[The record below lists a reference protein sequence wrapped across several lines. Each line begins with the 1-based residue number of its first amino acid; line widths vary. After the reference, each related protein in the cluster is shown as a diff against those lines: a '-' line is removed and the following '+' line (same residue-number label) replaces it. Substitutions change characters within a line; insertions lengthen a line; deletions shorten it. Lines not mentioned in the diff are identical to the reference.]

1 MALTLAPF
9 PLPKQSVL
17 PPESPA
23 WFTDADSPP
32 QARSFGRSSIAVVAA
47 VAAVLVVVALV
58 GNLQPDSRPSSQGVK
73 HLSSLE
79 PRLLHKAGSGKRG
92 TSPKLSFESVQPE
105 PAIKA
110 PHASARHSPTS
121 ELALAEAAAGHG
133 SKVVVPKMKWFRGEI
148 TPPAFRTQGLAQ
160 KEDFSSK
167 QEKDVRTNLAG
178 YKVKVRLY
186 MESQCP
192 ACKKFSTTY
201 LKQMLAS
208 KAMREIVDFKFVPWG
223 NALIQDGNK
232 VMLNTTALLER
243 TLHQF
248 VELSAQIQEKNQLS
262 PLQKMLTS
270 LETGISSAWSSLN
283 KEMSALNQLDS
294 IAHAA
299 EAKEFAHAA
308 ETQDPH
314 AQENL
319 PKEDQG
325 KEAELSMQDRFKE
338 TELLQ
343 LNFPMTS
350 LLENATS
357 NVTKFSSDFEKWW
370 AAQPK
375 FDVNAWLESVDTKN
389 RSESRSKMQASQ
401 MILKSLLYS
410 KRVPASA

>member
-1 MALTLAPF
+1 
-9 PLPKQSVL
+9 VL

-32 QARSFGRSSIAVVAA
+32 QARSFGRSAVVAA
-47 VAAVLVVVALV
+47 VGAVLVVVALI
-58 GNLQPDSRPSSQGVK
+58 GNLEPDSRPSSQGVK

-79 PRLLHKAGSGKRG
+79 ARHLHKAAGTGKG
-92 TSPKLSFESVQPE
+92 LKSAKLSFKSVQAE
-105 PAIKA
+105 SAIKA

-121 ELALAEAAAGHG
+121 ELHQVSAHKNARPTTAADRYG
-133 SKVVVPKMKWFRGEI
+133 SNVVVPKMKWFQGEI
-148 TPPAFRTQGLAQ
+148 NPPAFRTQGLAPT
-160 KEDFSSK
+160 EDFSS
-167 QEKDVRTNLAG
+167 EKERDVKTNLAG

-223 NALIQDGNK
+223 NALIQDGNTK
-232 VMLNTTALLER
+232 EMLNTTALLER

-308 ETQDPH
+308 ETKEPH
-314 AQENL
+314 AQENQ
-319 PKEDQG
+319 PKEDPG
-325 KEAELSMQDRFKE
+325 KEAELSILDRFKE
-338 TELLQ
+338 AELLQ
-343 LNFPMTS
+343 LNFPLTS
-350 LLENATS
+350 LLENAT
-357 NVTKFSSDFEKWW
+357 NNETKFSSEFEKWW
-370 AAQPK
+370 AAQPR
-375 FDVNAWLESVDTKN
+375 FDMNGWLESVDSKN
-389 RSESRSKMQASQ
+389 RSESRSKMQAS
-401 MILKSLLYS
+401 IL
-410 KRVPASA
+410 